1 MVGVNLIN
9 LALGNIRKSKSA
21 TFSLFIFIGVAALL
35 LNIGLMV
42 ITQINAFY
50 DSKVEQLKDPHAII
64 ITDYASYNSNYEE
77 FIMNYPGV
85 TETETEEIILMD
97 IAKYKFGN
105 GELTNVAAILNA
117 DHNRD
122 IGALK
127 LIEKL
132 NTSSAN
138 DIFISY
144 SFKTNGGYEL
154 GEKFTITYQDK
165 DYNYRVAGFFETTMM
180 GTTNIGAMKFMLPEA
195 SYQTLAEELDD
206 GSEGLIISAVMEDQ
220 TESTKL
226 INDFSKE
233 FPQTTVGK
241 TTSYLLGLDI
251 EMVKS
256 VNTLTIN
263 IIAMILVAFAAIIV
277 LVSLIVIKYRVSNSI
292 EDDMANIGVLK
303 AIGYT
308 SRQILLSII
317 LQFVLIAV
325 SASVVGTAVSYAL
338 MPLIGSIIAT
348 LSGLMWI
355 QIFDMFINLICI
367 CFVISCVV
375 IVTVLSAI
383 RIRKILPVSAF
394 RGGIQTHNFRKN
406 RFPLEK
412 TGGGLHFLLATKS
425 ILANVKQN
433 IMILLIIIALTFAS
447 VFSVVL
453 YYNIASDKTAF
464 VNLFGSEMSN
474 LMIFVKPDAEARE
487 LLNQIEQMDHVRKVN
502 ILDSISTKIDGQTV
516 STNITDNYNLLEN
529 NTVYEGRHPKNEN
542 EISISWVVSNQINKG
557 IGDTVDVE
565 SGMETVSFLVTGI
578 SQSMSNLGLEAA
590 LTMDGMQQL
599 HSGYKPTTLY
609 VYLDGISNKNFIE
622 NVQKQY
628 GDYIVETFDIDENLE
643 SQIKVY
649 TTAVS
654 AVMMLVLTI
663 TVLVVVMILYLVIKT
678 MIIKRKKE
686 FGVMKAI
693 GYSTIQL
700 MYQISISFVPVLT
713 TGVAIGGVLGYFFT
727 NPMLSVLLS
736 SAGVKRLDFTVHL
749 PTVLMLC
756 IGILILGYIV
766 SMFVSLKIRR
776 ISAYSLI
783 TE

>member
-1 MVGVNLIN
+1 MVNLIN
-9 LALGNIRKSKSA
+9 LALANLRKSKSA

-42 ITQINAFY
+42 ITQINDFY

-64 ITDYASYNSNYEE
+64 MTDYASYNSNYEQ
-77 FIMNYPGV
+77 FITNYSGV

-97 IAKYKFGN
+97 IAKYKFGK
-105 GELTNVAAILNA
+105 GGLTNVVTILNA
-117 DHNRD
+117 DKHRS

-127 LIEKL
+127 LVEKL

-138 DIFISY
+138 DIFVSY
-144 SFKTNGGYEL
+144 GFKTDGGYEL
-154 GEKFTITYQDK
+154 GENFTVTYQDK
-165 DYNYRVAGFFETTMM
+165 HYNYRIAGFFETTMM
-180 GTTNIGAMKFMLPEA
+180 GTANNGVMKLMLPEA
-195 SYQTLAEELDD
+195 SYRTLAEELGN
-206 GSEGLIISAVMEDQ
+206 GSKGLLISAVMEDQ
-220 TESTKL
+220 AQSTKL
-226 INDFSKE
+226 MNDFSRE
-233 FPQTTVGK
+233 FPQSTVVE
-241 TTSYLLGLDI
+241 TDSILLGLDI

-263 IIAMILVAFAAIIV
+263 IIAMILIAFAAIIV

-292 EDDMANIGVLK
+292 EDGIANIGVLK

-308 SRQILLSII
+308 SKQILSSII
-317 LQFVLIAV
+317 LQFLLIAV
-325 SASVVGTAVSYAL
+325 SASVVGIALSYASI
-338 MPLIGSIIAT
+338 PFIGNIIAT

-355 QIFDMFINLICI
+355 QIFDMFINFICI

-375 IVTVLSAI
+375 LVTLMSAF
-383 RIRKILPVSAF
+383 RVRKILPVAAL

-412 TGGGLHFLLATKS
+412 TSGGLHFSLAIKS
-425 ILANVKQN
+425 ILSNVKQN

-447 VFSVVL
+447 AFSVVL
-453 YYNIASDKTAF
+453 YYNIASDKTVF
-464 VNLFGSEMSN
+464 VNLFGTEMAN
-474 LMIFVKPDAEARE
+474 VMVFVKPDAETE
-487 LLNQIEQMDHVRKVN
+487 GLLNQIEQMEHVRKVN
-502 ILDSISTKIDGQTV
+502 ILDSITTKIDGQIV

-529 NTVYEGRHPKNEN
+529 NTVYEGRQPKNEN

-565 SGMETVSFLVTGI
+565 YGTETVSFLVTGL
-578 SQSMSNLGLEAA
+578 SQSIGNLGKIAS

-599 HSGYKPTTLY
+599 YSDYKGKTLY

-622 NVQKQY
+622 NIQEQY
-628 GDYIVETFDIDENLE
+628 GDSIVETLNIDETIE
-643 SQIKVY
+643 SQTTMY
-649 TTAVS
+649 TTAVFT
-654 AVMMLVLTI
+654 VMVMILTI
-663 TVLVVVMILYLVIKT
+663 TVLVVVMILYLVIQT

-700 MYQISISFVPVLT
+700 MYQISVSFVPVLT
-713 TGVAIGGVLGYFFT
+713 TGVAIGGILGTFFI

-736 SAGVKRLDFTVHL
+736 SAGVKRLDFIIHL
-749 PTVLMLC
+749 PIVFMIC
-756 IGILILGYIV
+756 VGIFILGYMV
-766 SMFVSLKIRR
+766 SLFVSLKIRK